1 MATTTTKLGLT
12 KPAAIDYYDVGV
24 FNNNFDAIDAAFSD
38 LDGVFDGINGDIG
51 GKQDVINAPGLLKQL
66 ESGDIVAAEE
76 GTDYAKPGLLV
87 DGLTLP
93 ISGWS
98 GTGPY
103 TKTFAVNGAT
113 TASNKRYDIVPAYS
127 STKSTRDLEKTAW
140 GLIDDARITTAN
152 TLTVTVTAVPVTA
165 VAFSLIETV
174 VKAVS

>member
-1 MATTTTKLGLT
+1 MATITPKLGLT
-12 KPAAIDYYDVGV
+12 KPAATDYYDVGV
-24 FNNNFDAIDAAFSD
+24 FNANSDLIDAAFSD
-38 LDGVFDGINGDIG
+38 LDGVLDDINGDLD
-51 GKQDVINAPGLLKQL
+51 GKQDIIDAPGLLKQL
-66 ESGDIVAAEE
+66 ATGEIVAAEE

-93 ISGWS
+93 VSGWS
-98 GTGPY
+98 GSGPY

-113 TASNKRYDIVPAYS
+113 TATNKRYDLVPAFS
-127 STKSTRDLEKTAW
+127 STKATRDLEKTAW
-140 GLIDDARITTAN
+140 GLIDDARITAAN